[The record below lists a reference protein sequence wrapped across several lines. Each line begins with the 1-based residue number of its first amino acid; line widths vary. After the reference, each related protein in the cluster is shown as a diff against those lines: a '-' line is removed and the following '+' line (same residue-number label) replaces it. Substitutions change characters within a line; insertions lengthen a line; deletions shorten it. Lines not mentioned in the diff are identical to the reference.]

1 MTSVRDFARGSLL
14 AAAAL
19 LSACSLEGSD
29 EYRHREYD
37 WTQLAQA
44 LDSAVGESETQ
55 LRGYSFVLNVDGRRE
70 FSRAGG
76 DMTLDAAIPI
86 ASAAKAPAA
95 AALLTL
101 EREGRVDLDVPV
113 SQYIGDAV
121 TWPPAKSAITLRM
134 LLNHTSGLPTTS
146 PCLDE
151 TNMLTLQQCVAEIAQ
166 APLDFLP
173 GTQFGYSA
181 AGYQVAGL
189 VAEQVT
195 GQSWSTLFRERV
207 AAPLG
212 MASFSYGEMSN
223 PRVAGGAVS
232 NAADYI
238 RFSQAILGGG
248 APLLSK
254 AQGQALRQSQ
264 VSGLP
269 VYFTP
274 ALPDARLE
282 GYSLG
287 WWISAPANHPGS
299 NGPETSDPGLLGST
313 PWIDYGKNYTAVL
326 LITGTPEKGL
336 AMWTAAR
343 EKILAEL
350 NRE

>member
-1 MTSVRDFARGSLL
+1 MTLTYATRGVALL
-14 AAAAL
+14 AAAI
-19 LSACSLEGSD
+19 LSACSIEGSD
-29 EYRHREYD
+29 DYRHREYD
-37 WTQLAQA
+37 WAALAQV
-44 LDSAVGESETQ
+44 LDGAVGEGEAQVS
-55 LRGYSFVLNVDGRRE
+55 GYSFVLNVDGRRE

-76 DMTLDAAIPI
+76 DMTLETAIPI

-101 EREGRVDLDVPV
+101 EREGLVDLDTPV
-113 SQYIGDAV
+113 SQYIGEAID
-121 TWPPAKSAITLRM
+121 WPLAKSAITLRM

-151 TNMLTLQQCVAEIAQ
+151 VNMLTLQECAAEIA
-166 APLDFLP
+166 AAELDFLP

-195 GQSWSTLFRERV
+195 GKPWSTLFRERV
-207 AAPLG
+207 TEPLG
-212 MASFSYGEMSN
+212 MDSFGYGELSN

-232 NAADYI
+232 NAPDYI

-248 APLLSK
+248 APLLSG
-254 AQGQALRQSQ
+254 AQAGALRRNQ
-264 VSGLP
+264 VAGLP

-274 ALPDARLE
+274 ALPGASLE

-287 WWISAPANHPGS
+287 WWISAAANHPGS
-299 NGPETSDPGLLGST
+299 KGPEISDPGLLGST
-313 PWIDYGKNYTAVL
+313 PWIDHGKNYTAVL

-343 EKILAEL
+343 ERILAEL
-350 NRE
+350 DRD